1 MSSRR
6 LITALAVMLGLALV
20 LVPLTAGGQEGRDP
34 GAKPGTPAPENRAT
48 EPSGTFN
55 GWDGDGPAPR
65 TLVHSGDSTIQGGL
79 CVGFDCSAN
88 EPMGFATIKIEE
100 NNLRIAAADSSTVSG
115 FPTTDWQIEFNSSS
129 SGGGNYFMV
138 RDCGS
143 GGAAGS
149 VDSTCGGTPMLT
161 IEGGAD
167 NESIHVDS
175 SGNQGGNVGFGTANP
190 VVDLHALSGNTPTLR
205 LEQDNSSGFTPQSW
219 DMAGNESNFFI
230 RDVTNGSALPF
241 RIEPGTASNTLYL
254 DNNER
259 IGIGTTAPEGALHV
273 RMAGTVLSYVQSSN
287 DGAVQFRLRSDS
299 ANRRF
304 LATNGADVVQSQIVF
319 GDNAEIR
326 LTGTNDTAGN
336 GAALRFNERTTAPA
350 AVGNTGAIYVD
361 VDGSLCYVSPT
372 TVVDLGGG
380 FTAGCA

>member
-1 MSSRR
+1 MSKRR
-6 LITALAVMLGLALV
+6 LVTALVAVVTVAAVTLL
-20 LVPLTAGGQEGRDP
+20 PLTAGGQEGRPD
-34 GAKPGTPAPENRAT
+34 GAKPGPVPPADRAAT
-48 EPSGTFN
+48 GEGAFN

-79 CVGFDCSAN
+79 CVGFDCSSN

-254 DNNER
+254 DNTEN
-259 IGIGTTAPEGALHV
+259 IGIGTTAPQDDIHIRDDGPARV
-273 RMAGTVLSYVQSSN
+273 RLENTVNGVTWIIGSNSAGDIIISDVGDANTEMLLDQN
-287 DGAVQFRLRSDS
+287 GNLTIFGNLTIQGICSDS
-299 ANRRF
+299 N
-304 LATNGADVVQSQIVF
+304 
-319 GDNAEIR
+319 
-326 LTGTNDTAGN
+326 
-336 GAALRFNERTTAPA
+336 
-350 AVGNTGAIYVD
+350 
-361 VDGSLCYVSPT
+361 
-372 TVVDLGGG
+372 GGG
-380 FTAGCA
+380 GGTDGC